1 MSKNLE
7 QARDSLQVPERRLHS
22 RWPPRSLVYVE
33 LGGDNGGVVLN
44 IIENGMA
51 VRAAQ
56 TLHGDLLP
64 RIRFRLP
71 RSQNWIE
78 TSGQIVWVG
87 KSEKEIGIR
96 FIELPEAARN
106 QIKHWIASE
115 ALSGGFHEEMGTA
128 RDEQVQ
134 PISEPANFDSA
145 GGAPRSLMPDAGAE
159 SRRRYKISSAI
170 AAAALESAKSA
181 AVSPPPVALRPNA
194 ARIATPETVTAKQ
207 ILYATS
213 IPNAATA
220 APVSE
225 KRAPLSPASAPS
237 ASPASSLPPKL
248 AQDSP
253 LNLTGYSADGGIDSG
268 AQRRSWVALAA
279 LGSLVIV
286 VSFAAGIAVGERGLG
301 GVIGFFQRFTQD
313 RSASAQGS
321 MPNSAED
328 STPASPVE
336 SSQPGEAP
344 QDSAPNVPSQP
355 SAPSVHPIEDSGLP
369 PTHMTAKDSHAGRRN
384 APESRT
390 LVSAS
395 GGHRVPEEKPQHANL
410 VPKPQEDK
418 AASPISV
425 SNDISSAVSQSQ
437 VSPPTAA
444 GTPQQED
451 VPAVSSPRKNLE
463 SATGSV
469 AVSSHF
475 RSIRVPPALRSQI
488 SQLGNTLQI
497 GELISSNQPPY
508 PVEALQQRIEGTVRL
523 HAVIGQD
530 GTIQNVDPGSGP
542 PLLVSAAMSAVRG
555 WRYKQT
561 LLGGQPIQRDED
573 ITLVFRLKN

>member
-115 ALSGGFHEEMGTA
+115 ALSGGFHEEIGTA

-145 GGAPRSLMPDAGAE
+145 GWAPRSLMPDAGAE

-181 AVSPPPVALRPNA
+181 AVSPPPAALRPNA

-207 ILYATS
+207 I
-213 IPNAATA
+213 PFTA
-220 APVSE
+220 ALVSE
-225 KRAPLSPASAPS
+225 KRAPLSSVSAPS
-237 ASPASSLPPKL
+237 ASPASSLTPKL

-286 VSFAAGIAVGERGLG
+286 VSFGAGIAVGGRSLG
-301 GVIGFFQRFTQD
+301 GVIGFFQRLTQD

-321 MPNSAED
+321 MPNSGQD

-344 QDSAPNVPSQP
+344 QDSAPNVPAQP
-355 SAPSVHPIEDSGLP
+355 SAPSVHPTEDSGLP
-369 PTHMTAKDSHAGRRN
+369 PAHMTAKDSHAARRD
-384 APESRT
+384 AQESRT
-390 LVSAS
+390 PVSAK
-395 GGHRVPEEKPQHANL
+395 EN
-410 VPKPQEDK
+410 K
-418 AASPISV
+418 AASPLSV

-437 VSPPTAA
+437 ISQPTATT
-444 GTPQQED
+444 TPQQENL
-451 VPAVSSPRKNLE
+451 PAVSSPRKDLE
-463 SATGSV
+463 GATGSV
-469 AVSSHF
+469 AVTSHF

-488 SQLGNTLQI
+488 SRLGNTLQI

-530 GTIQNVDPGSGP
+530 GTIQSVEPVSGP
-542 PLLVSAAMSAVRG
+542 PPLVSAAMSAVRG

-561 LLGGQPIQRDED
+561 LLGGQPIERDED